1 MNEKFLQQVG
11 VSKES
16 IDWWQE
22 QATQTAFEAEE
33 LNFRYEMGELTEE
46 ELLIETK
53 KLDGKI
59 GYLMAKGN
67 FEHKTL
73 FETFTKEITK

>member
-1 MNEKFLQQVG
+1 MNKKFLKKVET
-11 VSKES
+11 SKKS

-22 QATQTAFEAEE
+22 QARQTAYEAEE
-33 LNFRYEMGELTEE
+33 LNCRYEIGELTEE
-46 ELLIETK
+46 ELFAETK

-67 FEHKTL
+67 FEHRNL
-73 FETFTKEITK
+73 FETFAEIE